1 MADAEINGVRLH
13 YDLHY
18 ELIGAGAAVVFVLL
32 AGAGSTEL
40 ILCLTGRSS
49 WTWRQSV

>member
-13 YDLHY
+13 Y
-18 ELIGAGAAVVFVLL
+18 ELMGAGAAVVFVLL
-32 AGAGSTEL
+32 AGAASTEL
-40 ILCLTGRSS
+40 ILCPSGRSS